1 MPLRRKGYKLPSL
14 LGVLLVATLGCFG
27 LIMYL
32 QSTSGTRMYQFLYWD
47 IFLAWV
53 PVFITLG
60 MMALSRLR
68 STKVRSILL
77 FFSSIVWLFF
87 LPNALYL
94 VTELLHAFRFYD
106 VNPDTRFWLNT
117 QFWLILFTSFSAAGL
132 GLFLTSL
139 CVLVIHHM
147 LRRICSGGLAWAV
160 VFVLLWLA
168 SIGVYIGRFARWNS
182 WDILLQP
189 LVLLTDI
196 WRRGVHAVPRLHLL
210 SFCWLVFGIAVIFYL
225 LIYISLSEDQDI

>member
-1 MPLRRKGYKLPSL
+1 MLLRRKGYKLPGL

-53 PVFITLG
+53 PVFISLL
-60 MMALSRLR
+60 MVALTKLR
-68 STKVRSILL
+68 NAKAKNILL
-77 FFSSIVWLFF
+77 FFAAWVWLFF

-117 QFWLILFTSFSAAGL
+117 QFWLIVFTSFSAAGI

-139 CVLVIHHM
+139 CVLVIHRM
-147 LRRICSGGLAWAV
+147 LRKICSGWLAWGIALV
-160 VFVLLWLA
+160 MLLLT
-168 SIGVYIGRFARWNS
+168 SIGVYIGRFARLNS
-182 WDILLQP
+182 WDVLLQP
-189 LVLLTDI
+189 LVLLADI
-196 WRRGVHAVPRLHLL
+196 WRWVIYAGDKLHLL
-210 SFCWLVFGIAVIFYL
+210 SFSWLVFGMALIFYL
-225 LIYISLSEDQDI
+225 FIYISLNED

>member
-1 MPLRRKGYKLPSL
+1 MLIKRKGYKLPGL

-27 LIMYL
+27 LIKYL

-53 PVFITLG
+53 PVFISLL
-60 MMALSRLR
+60 MVALTKLR
-68 STKVRSILL
+68 NAKAKNILL
-77 FFSSIVWLFF
+77 FFAAWIWLFF

-117 QFWLILFTSFSAAGL
+117 QFWLIVFTSFSAAGM

-139 CVLVIHHM
+139 CVLMIHRM
-147 LRRICSGGLAWAV
+147 LRKICSGWLAWGI
-160 VFVLLWLA
+160 VFVMLWLA
-168 SIGVYIGRFARWNS
+168 SIGVYIGRFARLNS
-182 WDILLQP
+182 WDVLLQP
-189 LVLLTDI
+189 LVLLADI
-196 WRRGVHAVPRLHLL
+196 WRWVIYAGEKLHLL
-210 SFCWLVFGIAVIFYL
+210 SFSWLMFGMALIFYL
-225 LIYISLSEDQDI
+225 FIYISLSED

>member
-1 MPLRRKGYKLPSL
+1 MLIKRKGYKLPGL

-27 LIMYL
+27 LIKYL

-53 PVFITLG
+53 PVFISLL
-60 MMALSRLR
+60 MVALTKLR
-68 STKVRSILL
+68 NAKAKNILL
-77 FFSSIVWLFF
+77 FFAAWIWLFF

-117 QFWLILFTSFSAAGL
+117 QFWLIVFTSFSAAGM

-139 CVLVIHHM
+139 CVLMIHRM
-147 LRRICSGGLAWAV
+147 LRKICSGWLAWGI
-160 VFVLLWLA
+160 VFVMLWLA
-168 SIGVYIGRFARWNS
+168 SIGVYIGRFARLNS
-182 WDILLQP
+182 WDVLLQP
-189 LVLLTDI
+189 LVLLADI
-196 WRRGVHAVPRLHLL
+196 WRWVIYAGEKLHLL
-210 SFCWLVFGIAVIFYL
+210 SFSWLVFGMALIFYL
-225 LIYISLSEDQDI
+225 FIYISLSED

>member
-1 MPLRRKGYKLPSL
+1 MLLRRKGYKLPGL

-53 PVFITLG
+53 PVFISLL
-60 MMALSRLR
+60 MVALTKLR
-68 STKVRSILL
+68 NAKAKNILL
-77 FFSSIVWLFF
+77 FFAAWIWLFF

-117 QFWLILFTSFSAAGL
+117 QFWLIVFTSFSAAGI

-139 CVLVIHHM
+139 CVLTVHRM
-147 LRRICSGGLAWAV
+147 LRKIYSGWLAWGI
-160 VFVLLWLA
+160 VFVMLWLA
-168 SIGVYIGRFARWNS
+168 SIGVYIGRFARLNS
-182 WDILLQP
+182 WDVLLQP
-189 LVLLTDI
+189 LVLLADI
-196 WRRGVHAVPRLHLL
+196 WRWVIYAGEKLHLL
-210 SFCWLVFGIAVIFYL
+210 SFSWLVFGMALIFYL
-225 LIYISLSEDQDI
+225 FIYISLSED

>member
-1 MPLRRKGYKLPSL
+1 MLLRRKGYKLPGL

-53 PVFITLG
+53 PVFISLL
-60 MMALSRLR
+60 MVALTKLR
-68 STKVRSILL
+68 NAKAKNILL
-77 FFSSIVWLFF
+77 FFAAWVWLFF

-117 QFWLILFTSFSAAGL
+117 QFWLIVFTSFSAAGI

-139 CVLVIHHM
+139 CVLVIHRM
-147 LRRICSGGLAWAV
+147 LRKICSGWLAWGI
-160 VFVLLWLA
+160 VLVMLLLA
-168 SIGVYIGRFARWNS
+168 SIGVYIGRFARLNS
-182 WDILLQP
+182 WDVLLQP
-189 LVLLTDI
+189 LVLLADI
-196 WRRGVHAVPRLHLL
+196 WRWVIYAGEKLHLL
-210 SFCWLVFGIAVIFYL
+210 SFSWLVFGMALIFYL
-225 LIYISLSEDQDI
+225 FIYISLNED